1 MTAFIGSIP
10 NTERDDLE
18 LAKRILKGQE
28 NLRGSIGN
36 LRELLLRHLRENAN
50 LAEITEDNIFLFN
63 RGRDSIYFYLNSL
76 ELDEEDEVIVQA
88 FTCVAVVAPILWN
101 KLKTVFVDIDPKSFN
116 MDISLLKGKITD
128 KTRAIVVQHT
138 FGNIVDM
145 KKVRDLVDKT
155 NKERAEKEK
164 IKIIEDSAHIF
175 PSDFKGKYSTLGKY
189 SDMLLF
195 SFSQDKSISST
206 QGAAS
211 IILDKDAL
219 DVAKENYSELLKPS
233 KKESLYNARYI
244 KLWSLIKRYY
254 FTKLIPFTNITIGRV
269 LIILF
274 RDLGLIKKQAK
285 ADTIEFSGIEKLSE
299 VQAVLLNNQLKK
311 VSKINKNREKITKF
325 YNTNLKEDS
334 RFKTEGDLLL
344 RYPIL
349 LENRAEVKQKLL
361 EREIIAGNW
370 YSSPIHPLSEEELGK
385 VDYKQSSC
393 PVAEK
398 VGKNILNLPTNI
410 EVTEEDAKKIVEI
423 VNNFAKPLNI

>member
-1 MTAFIGSIP
+1 MSVFIGSIP

-28 NLRGSIGN
+28 NLKGSIGN
-36 LRELLLRHLRENAN
+36 LREQLLRHLRENEN
-50 LAEITEDNIFLFN
+50 LAEITEENIFLFN
-63 RGRDSIYFYLNSL
+63 RGRDSIYFYLKSL
-76 ELDEEDEVIVQA
+76 ELNEEDEVIVQA

-101 KLKTVFVDIDPKSFN
+101 KLKPVFVDIDPKSFN
-116 MDISLLKGKITD
+116 MDISLLKGKITN

-145 KKVRDLVDKT
+145 KKVRDLVDKA
-155 NKERAEKEK
+155 NRERAEKEK

-211 IILDKDAL
+211 IILDEDAL
-219 DVAKENYSELLKPS
+219 DIARENYSELRKPS

-244 KLWSLIKRYY
+244 KLWSLIKKYY
-254 FTKLIPFTNITIGRV
+254 FTKIIPRTNITIGRV

-274 RDLGLIKKQAK
+274 RNLGLIKKQAK
-285 ADTIEFSGIEKLSE
+285 ADTIVFSGIEKLSQ
-299 VQAVLLNNQLKK
+299 VQAVLLSNQLKK
-311 VSKINKNREKITKF
+311 VSKINQKREKITEF
-325 YNTNLKEDS
+325 YDTNLKENFV
-334 RFKTEGDLLL
+334 FKTEGDLLL

-361 EREIIAGNW
+361 EREIIVGNW
-370 YSSPIHPLSEEELGK
+370 YSSPVHPLSEEELGK
-385 VDYKQSSC
+385 VDYKQGSC
-393 PVAEK
+393 PIAER

-410 EVTEEDAKKIVEI
+410 EVTEEDAKEIVGI

>member
-1 MTAFIGSIP
+1 MSVFIGSIP
-10 NTERDDLE
+10 NTEKDDLE

-36 LRELLLRHLRENAN
+36 LREQLLGHLRENEN
-50 LAEITEDNIFLFN
+50 LAEITEENIFLFN
-63 RGRDSIYFYLNSL
+63 KGRDSIYFYLKSL
-76 ELDEEDEVIVQA
+76 ELNEEDEVIVQA

-101 KLKTVFVDIDPKSFN
+101 KLKPVYVDIDAKSFN
-116 MDISLLKGKITD
+116 MDISLLKEKITD

-175 PSDFKGKYSTLGKY
+175 PSDFKGKYPTLGKY

-211 IILDKDAL
+211 IIWDEDAL
-219 DVAKENYSELLKPS
+219 DIAKENYSELHKPS

-244 KLWSLIKRYY
+244 KLWFLIKRYY

-274 RDLGLIKKQAK
+274 RSLGLIKKQAS
-285 ADTIEFSGIEKLSE
+285 TNSTEFYGIKKLSQ
-299 VQAVLLNNQLKK
+299 VQAVLLRNQLKK
-311 VSKINKNREKITKF
+311 VSKINQKREKITSF
-325 YNTNLKEDS
+325 YNTNLKKNFV
-334 RFKTEGDLLL
+334 FKTEGNLLL

-370 YSSPIHPLSEEELGK
+370 YSSPVHPLSQGELVEVG
-385 VDYKQSSC
+385 YKASSC

>member
-1 MTAFIGSIP
+1 MSVFIGSIP

-36 LRELLLRHLRENAN
+36 LREQLLGHLRENDN

-101 KLKTVFVDIDPKSFN
+101 KLKPVYVDIDAKSFN
-116 MDISLLKGKITD
+116 MDLSLLQGKITD
-128 KTRAIVVQHT
+128 KTRAIIVQHT

-211 IILDKDAL
+211 IILDENAL
-219 DVAKENYSELLKPS
+219 DIAKRNYFELRKPS